1 MHVPTRSRNTA
12 PIHTWVLALLVAICL
27 AFGLS
32 PFFGEALSRA
42 DAESAGTTAGAGL
55 QPNATTVGVGLAA
68 GASSRPA
75 SAH

>member
-32 PFFGEALSRA
+32 PFFGEALSRT
-42 DAESAGTTAGAGL
+42 DAEKAGPAAGPGL
-55 QPNATTVGVGLAA
+55 RPNATTVGVGLAA
-68 GASSRPA
+68 GASLRADPV
-75 SAH
+75 H